1 MVDGL
6 KWAKCNAS
14 GEGKAGE
21 RELEERGARRIVS
34 GRGL

>member
-1 MVDGL
+1 MVDEW
-6 KWAKCNAS
+6 KWANCSAS
-14 GEGKAGE
+14 GEREAGE